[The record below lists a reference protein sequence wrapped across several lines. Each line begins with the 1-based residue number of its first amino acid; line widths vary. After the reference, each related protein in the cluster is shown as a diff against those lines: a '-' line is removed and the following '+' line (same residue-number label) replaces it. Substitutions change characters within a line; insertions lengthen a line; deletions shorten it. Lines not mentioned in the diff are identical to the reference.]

1 MLRTMALE
9 FRDLTPRLWPALERL
24 FGKNGACGGCWCMWW
39 RLEKGERWPEVKGAP
54 AKRRLRALV
63 RAGRA
68 NGVLA
73 FEGGEPV
80 GWCAYQR
87 RVDLPRLDRA
97 PSLACRDA
105 HEVWSLPCFF
115 VKPGRRREGV
125 ARGLLEAA
133 LGRLRRRGARLV
145 EGYPVKPPRPGERM
159 SPAFIYTGTPGL
171 FRAAGFRYAARRPRG
186 RQRVRLRLR

>member
-1 MLRTMALE
+1 MDRDLDRDEDRGHEVDVQEEAERCSRRDGLQAGAARRARFRSMALE
-9 FRDLTPRLWPALERL
+9 FLDLSPRLWPALERL

-54 AKRRLRALV
+54 ARRRLRALV

-105 HEVWSLPCFF
+105 ERVWSLPCFF
-115 VKPGRRREGV
+115 VK
-125 ARGLLEAA
+125 
-133 LGRLRRRGARLV
+133 
-145 EGYPVKPPRPGERM
+145 
-159 SPAFIYTGTPGL
+159 
-171 FRAAGFRYAARRPRG
+171 AGWR
-186 RQRVRLRLR
+186 

>member
-1 MLRTMALE
+1 MALE
-9 FRDLTPRLWPALERL
+9 FRDLTPRLWPELERL

-39 RLEKGERWPEVKGAP
+39 RIEKGERWHEVKGAP
-54 AKRRLRALV
+54 AKRRFRALV

-87 RVDLPRLDRA
+87 RVELPRLDRA
-97 PSLACRDA
+97 PSLACDDA
-105 HEVWSLPCFF
+105 ERVWSLPCFF
-115 VKPGRRREGV
+115 VKAGWRGKGV
-125 ARGLLEAA
+125 ARGLLGAA
-133 LGRLRRRGARLV
+133 LGQLRRRGAGVV

-159 SPAFIYTGTPGL
+159 PGAFVWTGTPGL
-171 FRAAGFRYAARRPRG
+171 FRAAGFRPAARRPRG
-186 RQRVRLRLR
+186 RQRVRLALRGR